1 VQIAP
6 VIRPEEN
13 LPRTLGDVL
22 HPLEAAYPNFPIT
35 PPARK
40 PIAVLHVELLG
51 RGPEA
56 RGLGAAGRFPQWTR
70 RAAMSD
76 YDFKAAR
83 KEELERRL
91 ATARRV
97 AALPVDPLSRERVDG
112 FIQELEAELGKGS
125 AEIGRW

>member
-1 VQIAP
+1 
-6 VIRPEEN
+6 
-13 LPRTLGDVL
+13 
-22 HPLEAAYPNFPIT
+22 
-35 PPARK
+35 
-40 PIAVLHVELLG
+40 
-51 RGPEA
+51 
-56 RGLGAAGRFPQWTR
+56 
-70 RAAMSD
+70 M

-97 AALPVDPLSRERVDG
+97 AALPVDPLSKERVDG

>member
-13 LPRTLGDVL
+13 LPRTLGAVCIHL
-22 HPLEAAYPNFPIT
+22 RPPIRVSIT

-56 RGLGAAGRFPQWTR
+56 RGLGLPGRFPQWTR

-97 AALPVDPLSRERVDG
+97 AALPVDPLSKERVDG
-112 FIQELEAELGKGS
+112 FIQELEGELGKGS

>member
-1 VQIAP
+1 
-6 VIRPEEN
+6 
-13 LPRTLGDVL
+13 
-22 HPLEAAYPNFPIT
+22 
-35 PPARK
+35 
-40 PIAVLHVELLG
+40 
-51 RGPEA
+51 
-56 RGLGAAGRFPQWTR
+56 
-70 RAAMSD
+70 MSD

-97 AALPVDPLSRERVDG
+97 AILPVDPLSRERVDG